1 MSYTASIFQQ
11 NNHHQP
17 RLLFSFTP
25 KATPFHSLNS
35 LRFDKKPLLSSS
47 SSQHQQSCSSIT
59 HVSTAPVEYAPPA
72 PDFNFHQEIS
82 RLRKL
87 MSQLSVSKSLKQK
100 ISVLDADSRV
110 KQLFNSS
117 NNHNY
122 LARVLG
128 SLTLGSYQLFLI
140 KCLIAAGQEHV
151 LNLGGEFV
159 ESEVNSGRN
168 DMKSALYALV
178 EMIERW
184 DVNTT
189 HQNVGFVVRNGFVLE
204 NEKVKDLNK
213 LLKSLA
219 EIEQFYDC
227 IGGIIGYQVKV
238 LELLAQSKF
247 EEQTMGRIQH
257 INESMECQFLEVHV
271 PSGLDLSQNTE
282 YASQAAL
289 WGIKGLPELG
299 EIYPLGGSAD
309 RLGLVDPHTGECLPA
324 AMLPYCGRTLLEGLI
339 RDLQAREYLYF
350 KMYGKQCITPVAIM
364 TSAAK
369 NNHERISSICERLG
383 WFGRGQSSFRLF
395 EQPLVPAVSAED
407 GQWLV
412 MRPFVPV
419 CKPGGHGAIWKLASD
434 KGVFKWFSDH
444 GRKGA
449 TVRQVSNV
457 VAATDL
463 TLLALAG
470 IGIHH
475 GKKLGFASCKRS
487 LGATEGINVQ
497 LEKKN
502 LDGKWAYGLSCIEY
516 TEFDKFGITGGP
528 LSSNSLQAFP
538 ANTNILYVDLASAEL
553 VGSSNSEKSLPGMVL
568 NIKKPIVYVDQFGD
582 CHSVSGGRLECT
594 MQNIADNFSNAYS
607 SRCYKDIEDQLDTFM
622 VYNERRRVTSSAKK
636 KRKHADMSLHQCSI
650 LSMKQF
656 LLLIASPMLFPSF
669 PMLIFQVLT
678 LLQTPEGS
686 LLDILRNAYD
696 ILSQCN
702 IKLPEIESNDK
713 YIDSGPP
720 YLILLHPALGV
731 LWEVTRQKFNGGSI
745 SMGSELQI
753 EVAEFLWKNVQLDGS
768 LIILAENVMGSTQ
781 INKNGESILQYGH
794 RCGRCRLH
802 NVKVLNKGID
812 WGCGDNTYWKHDVQ
826 RFEALKI
833 ILHGNAEF
841 EATDVTLPG
850 NRTCNK
856 RPWQNPLY
864 GNHVFEVPDGH
875 KLKITSGNS
884 GLAIQL
890 DPIKQD
896 MMDSGSWYW
905 NYKISGTDILLEMIE
920 S

>member
-17 RLLFSFTP
+17 RLLFSFTS
-25 KATPFHSLNS
+25 KATPFHSVNS

-87 MSQLSVSKSLKQK
+87 LSQLSVSKSLKQK

-128 SLTLGSYQLFLI
+128 SLTLDSYQLFLI

-159 ESEVNSGRN
+159 ESEVKSGRN

-184 DVNTT
+184 DVNPT

-213 LLKSLA
+213 LLKSLE

-369 NNHERISSICERLG
+369 NNHERISSLCERLG

-412 MRPFVPV
+412 MRPFAPV

-475 GKKLGFASCKRS
+475 RKDIKCVHFGHSSETQFLCKLGFASCKRS
-487 LGATEGINVQ
+487 LGATEGINVL

-528 LSSNSLQAFP
+528 LSSNS
-538 ANTNILYVDLASAEL
+538 
-553 VGSSNSEKSLPGMVL
+553 
-568 NIKKPIVYVDQFGD
+568 
-582 CHSVSGGRLECT
+582 VSGGRLECT
-594 MQNIADNFSNAYS
+594 MQNIADNFSNAYP

-656 LLLIASPMLFPSF
+656 LLSYSF
-669 PMLIFQVLT
+669 PNVISKFSHVHSVLT
-678 LLQTPEGS
+678 ILQTPEGS

-702 IKLPEIESNDK
+702 IKLPE
-713 YIDSGPP
+713 
-720 YLILLHPALGV
+720 
-731 LWEVTRQKFNGGSI
+731 FNGGSI

-781 INKNGESILQYGH
+781 INKNGESILQMDIVNLF
-794 RCGRCRLH
+794 RCGRCKLH

-812 WGCGDNTYWKHDVQ
+812 WGCGDNTYWKHDMQ

-841 EATDVTLPG
+841 EATDVTL
-850 NRTCNK
+850 
-856 RPWQNPLY
+856 Q